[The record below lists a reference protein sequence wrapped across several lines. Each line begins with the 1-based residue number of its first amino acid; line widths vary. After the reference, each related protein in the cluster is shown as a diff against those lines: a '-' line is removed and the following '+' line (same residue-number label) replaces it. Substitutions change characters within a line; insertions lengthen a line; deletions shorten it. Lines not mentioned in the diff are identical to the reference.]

1 MSFSER
7 SIERAVILWLSG
19 ARLDDVRGLPEVQ
32 ALLKRGAMVELEPS
46 PITGL
51 QAQHYQVMTGQSPA
65 SFGFFDTLI
74 PQKYSV
80 VEDATGRGPIPRLLP
95 DMLRTVGWTVSYE
108 EVQPTDLANYVQAWV
123 QSPSATAVPSCL
135 IVKCSVGAELP
146 ASAIAE
152 ALRVAGEWVGETGLL
167 AVLSDSQPAAIT
179 RFVNMNNFLAEMG
192 VIERDEHNGHIN
204 WADSLA
210 YFMGHGQ
217 LWINLR
223 GRDAQGAVHPQDEY
237 EEVRDTLVKAI
248 PARLCDTETGEPV
261 IERIYRKEELYSDE
275 YLFCA
280 PDLVVQFKAGYAP
293 SPNSTRLDFDQATIT
308 TLATPGITTAGV
320 HPSFLSG
327 FLLAAAPSL
336 ASDVSTGEVFPLT
349 AVVPTVLHALG
360 IEYVDVASP
369 AVSSL
374 FLPAYLEAH
383 PIRSGLQNQDLS
395 DEDEELIISH
405 LRDLGYV

>member
-1 MSFSER
+1 MSFIER
-7 SIERAVILWLSG
+7 SIEKAVILWLSG
-19 ARLDDVRGLPEVQ
+19 ARLEDMGGLPEFQ
-32 ALLKRGAMVELEPS
+32 ALMKRGAMVELEPS

-51 QAQHYQVMTGQSPA
+51 QAHHYQVMTGQAPA

-74 PQKYSV
+74 PQKYTV
-80 VEDATGRGPIPRLLP
+80 VEDAAGRGPVPRLLP

-108 EVQPTDLANYVQAWV
+108 EAQATELANCVQAWA
-123 QSPSATAVPSCL
+123 QSPSATASPSCL
-135 IVKCSVGAELP
+135 IVKCSIGAELP
-146 ASAIAE
+146 TSTIAE
-152 ALRVAGEWVGETGLL
+152 ALRVAGEWVGENGLL
-167 AVLSDSQPAAIT
+167 AMLSESRPAAIT
-179 RFVNMNNFLAEMG
+179 RFVNVNNFLAEMG
-192 VIERDEHNGHIN
+192 VIERDEQNGRIN
-204 WADSLA
+204 WTNSLA

-217 LWINLR
+217 LWINLL

-237 EEVRDTLVKAI
+237 EEVRDTLVKAV
-248 PARLCDTETGEPV
+248 PAKLCDAETGESV

-293 SPNSTRLDFDQATIT
+293 SPNSTRLDFDQTTIT
-308 TLATPGITTAGV
+308 KLAAPELTTAGV
-320 HPSFLSG
+320 HPSLLSG

-336 ASDVSTGEVFPLT
+336 AADVSTGEVFPLT
-349 AVVPTVLHALG
+349 AVVPTLLHALG

-369 AVSSL
+369 AISSL

-383 PIRSGLQNQDLS
+383 PVRSGLQNQDLS
-395 DEDEELIISH
+395 EEDEELIIGH